1 MVFGVC
7 SVKVF
12 QAFLPDV
19 GIAMVGVFSYAVCFI
34 LTALANDSNM
44 LYIGTVNTEQAKNIT
59 Y

>member
-19 GIAMVGVFSYAVCFI
+19 SIAMIGVLSYAVCFV

-44 LYIGTVNTEQAKNIT
+44 LYIGTVSTEQARNSI